1 MGCEFNI
8 SKLSDKFSELS
19 LCDDTECV
27 HCMLIQKE
35 YDTYSI
41 QRQDEYRKLYSNE
54 KFITIGIS
62 PTPDYISYWKSPEGL
77 YQIIEGLFR
86 GEVRE
91 IEPVTVLLS
100 FGFKE
105 VKGFSIPM
113 FCLELQLFGDEYSI
127 SQIDSELTTWSPRV
141 CGVLY
146 ETSSPFELDLGGGGK
161 SYDYFDFQEFLLEYE
176 YEYLNELSLLS
187 PIRLNWNEFMDIRQT
202 GVLKT
207 FT

>member
-19 LCDDTECV
+19 LCDDTECI
-27 HCMLIQKE
+27 HCMLIQNE

-41 QRQDEYRKLYSNE
+41 QRQDECRKLYSNE

-91 IEPVTVLLS
+91 IESVTVLLS

-113 FCLELQLFGDEYSI
+113 FCLELQLFGDEYSM
-127 SQIDSELTTWSPRV
+127 SQIESELTTWSPRV

-146 ETSSPFELDLGGGGK
+146 ETSSPFELDLGGGK
-161 SYDYFDFQEFLLEYE
+161 SYDFFDFQEFLLEYE

-202 GVLKT
+202 GVLKA

>member
-19 LCDDTECV
+19 LCDDTECI
-27 HCMLIQKE
+27 HCMLIQNE

-113 FCLELQLFGDEYSI
+113 FCLELQLFGDEYSM
-127 SQIDSELTTWSPRV
+127 SQIESELTTWSPRV

-146 ETSSPFELDLGGGGK
+146 ETSSSFELDLGGGK
-161 SYDYFDFQEFLLEYE
+161 SYDFFDFQEFLLEYE
-176 YEYLNELSLLS
+176 YEYLNKLSLLS

-202 GVLKT
+202 GVLKA

>member
-113 FCLELQLFGDEYSI
+113 FCLELQLFGDEYSM
-127 SQIDSELTTWSPRV
+127 SQIESELTTWSPRV

-161 SYDYFDFQEFLLEYE
+161 SYDFFDFQEFLLEYE